1 MAVVRLRA
9 PLSELAGGRREIE
22 LQGSTVAEVLRALER
37 EHPDVEGWIL
47 DERGRIREHV
57 NVFVNKDYG
66 REETPV
72 ADGDRLHVLPAIS
85 GGEECDD

>member
-9 PLSELAGGRREIE
+9 PLSELAGGRREVE
-22 LQGSTVAEVLRALER
+22 LQGSTVGEVLRALER

-72 ADGDRLHVLPAIS
+72 GDGDRLHVLPAIS
-85 GGEECDD
+85 GG